1 MLSLSRTGTP
11 SKGPSALPA
20 LRRWSEAVVVLSAAA
35 FGEPAREDEALG
47 HDVYTYFLLEALT
60 VDDHLRRLVE
70 NIAHLVYRKRF
81 FLDYRSHHDARGGG
95 ADRSGELDFDVV
107 HQLCVGDQTRI
118 GPVKAFGA

>member
-1 MLSLSRTGTP
+1 MRH
-11 SKGPSALPA
+11 
-20 LRRWSEAVVVLSAAA
+20 RRDEIVFEPIEL
-35 FGEPAREDEALG
+35 GEPLVGLAQLCGRRLQFARL
-47 HDVYTYFLLEALT
+47 LLELMT
-60 VDDHLRRLVE
+60 IDDHLRRLVE